1 MFDDEKVKSV
11 TFELVIPKQQNRL
24 LQFYKYER
32 SMLDIMR
39 IYWRWQKE
47 ISILCAVWDICCT
60 DLDWIDPI
68 DAATKGARMSND
80 IEIDSSGQVLM
91 ELQVAFRYHNRSEL
105 AESYISN
112 KIKEFTSVPYWKVKS
127 IMQTVD

>member
-1 MFDDEKVKSV
+1 MFHEEKVKIV
-11 TFELVIPKQQNRL
+11 TFELVIPKQKNRL

-32 SMLDIMR
+32 SMLDVMR

-47 ISILCAVWDICCT
+47 LLTVCPVWDICCT
-60 DLDWIDPI
+60 DLDWFDPI

-80 IEIDSSGQVLM
+80 IEIDSLGQVLM
-91 ELQVAFRYHNRSEL
+91 ELQVAFTYYNRSEL
-105 AESYISN
+105 AESYVSD
-112 KIKEFTSVPYWKVKS
+112 KIKKITSVPYWKVKS

>member
-1 MFDDEKVKSV
+1 MSNGVKVKIV
-11 TFELVIPKQQNRL
+11 TFELMIPKQKNRS
-24 LQFYKYER
+24 LQCYKYVR

-47 ISILCAVWDICCT
+47 ISILCGVWDICCT
-60 DLDWIDPI
+60 DLNWIDPI
-68 DAATKGARMSND
+68 DAAMKGTRMSND
-80 IEIDSSGQVLM
+80 IAINSSGQLSM